1 MSRPVLAFRAIGVR
15 RMPGITD
22 GGWEL
27 SHLSPGVNVVWGP
40 NGAGK
45 TTTASAVER
54 LLWPAAFRDGRPQ
67 LDARIELE
75 GEEWRVELDGA
86 TPRWQR
92 DGQDAPAPAGIPSD
106 AERDR
111 YRISLHELL
120 AETDRGLAERILHE
134 SAGGYDVGAAAREL
148 ELRRGASNPHGLR
161 QGVRNARER
170 VRTVRDAQTRLLDDE
185 KRLDAARKE
194 AAVHQARARRQEL
207 WQRALDRLDAV
218 EQEEGAHAALA
229 RFPGEAAYVS
239 GGEAEQLR
247 ALREALAAAEERAR
261 EARRDIEQAGR
272 DLAGAGLPAD
282 GLPVDLVARLS
293 EALATLTG
301 LQSTRKRLER
311 ELEAARRECDVER
324 AALGGAVG
332 EDRAA
337 ALSLPAVEELLGFAR
352 EVERHRAETQAAEAE
367 LAWLAPGPP
376 ADPEPLRRGR
386 DILSA
391 WLRHPARDSRGGRA
405 KQLAIAAA
413 VLAAGAGVALG
424 LLVHSTGFAL
434 VLCAAAVAWLAIS
447 PGVETDR
454 RGEKQ
459 GEYER
464 LGLEQPAAWQA
475 AEVEALI
482 HRLEAA
488 MAEALQQVR
497 MADRRAAVERSR
509 AALAQRGDEL
519 ARRRAELAARIG
531 LSPAADEAAVAW
543 LCQRVHRWQLASSQ
557 VRRKEAELR
566 VAAAQHAAALAEVE
580 GWIAPYAVAEV
591 ASEAEV
597 AGTLA
602 DLRERQQRHR
612 EARLALQGA
621 EARLRAAED
630 ETSRRRAECEALLAR
645 VRLPADGD
653 DRLEA
658 LCRMQPA
665 FAAARERHLGA
676 QQDAA
681 TATRRLQ
688 EAEGFTDAVLAQ
700 PRHGVEAELDAS
712 RDAAVR
718 FEAAAAEAAAL
729 VERLRAARQRTDLE
743 EALAQAQDAE
753 AALRECRERD
763 QAAVAGWVLREYVE
777 RETRDRDRPA
787 VFHRA
792 RALFARITRG
802 RYRLELSDSAPP
814 EFRAV
819 ETATGA
825 GCALDEL
832 SRGTRVQL
840 LLAVRIAFIE
850 TMEAGARLPLVLD
863 EALGNSDDQ
872 RAEAV
877 IDAVVELAR
886 DGRQVFFLTARQD
899 EAERWRTRLRDAGV
913 DHRLVDLGETRRL
926 ARFGDLPPA
935 PAATLRF
942 QAVPA
947 PGELDHAAYGAL
959 LKVPPIDLG
968 NGGADGVHLWYLVDE
983 PALLHRLLSLG
994 AETWGGLRMLV
1005 DAVGPSLLGPD
1016 AAGYARLQALSGAM
1030 ERLLGARRI
1039 GRGRPVDREAL
1050 ERSGAI
1056 SQVFMER
1063 VEEKRQEV
1071 NGDAQRLIVAVDG
1084 LPRFRDDAVAAFRE
1098 FLEREGY
1105 LDLREPLEEERVR
1118 VELLAALAPDLRAGH
1133 CTPADVDRLLI
1144 LVPAPN

>member
-1 MSRPVLAFRAIGVR
+1 M
-15 RMPGITD
+15 
-22 GGWEL
+22 
-27 SHLSPGVNVVWGP
+27 
-40 NGAGK
+40 
-45 TTTASAVER
+45 
-54 LLWPAAFRDGRPQ
+54 
-67 LDARIELE
+67 
-75 GEEWRVELDGA
+75 
-86 TPRWQR
+86 
-92 DGQDAPAPAGIPSD
+92 
-106 AERDR
+106 
-111 YRISLHELL
+111 
-120 AETDRGLAERILHE
+120 
-134 SAGGYDVGAAAREL
+134 
-148 ELRRGASNPHGLR
+148 
-161 QGVRNARER
+161 
-170 VRTVRDAQTRLLDDE
+170 
-185 KRLDAARKE
+185 
-194 AAVHQARARRQEL
+194 
-207 WQRALDRLDAV
+207 
-218 EQEEGAHAALA
+218 
-229 RFPGEAAYVS
+229 
-239 GGEAEQLR
+239 
-247 ALREALAAAEERAR
+247 
-261 EARRDIEQAGR
+261 
-272 DLAGAGLPAD
+272 
-282 GLPVDLVARLS
+282 
-293 EALATLTG
+293 
-301 LQSTRKRLER
+301 
-311 ELEAARRECDVER
+311 
-324 AALGGAVG
+324 
-332 EDRAA
+332 
-337 ALSLPAVEELLGFAR
+337 
-352 EVERHRAETQAAEAE
+352 
-367 LAWLAPGPP
+367 
-376 ADPEPLRRGR
+376 
-386 DILSA
+386 
-391 WLRHPARDSRGGRA
+391 
-405 KQLAIAAA
+405 
-413 VLAAGAGVALG
+413 
-424 LLVHSTGFAL
+424 
-434 VLCAAAVAWLAIS
+434 
-447 PGVETDR
+447 
-454 RGEKQ
+454 
-459 GEYER
+459 
-464 LGLEQPAAWQA
+464 
-475 AEVEALI
+475 
-482 HRLEAA
+482 
-488 MAEALQQVR
+488 
-497 MADRRAAVERSR
+497 
-509 AALAQRGDEL
+509 
-519 ARRRAELAARIG
+519 
-531 LSPAADEAAVAW
+531 AW
-543 LCQRVHRWQLASSQ
+543 LCQRVHRWQLALSQ
-557 VRRKEAELR
+557 VQQKEAELR
-566 VAAAQHAAALAEVE
+566 VATAQHAATLAKVE
-580 GWIAPYAVAEV
+580 GWIGPYAVAEV
-591 ASEAEV
+591 GSEAEV

-630 ETSRRRAECEALLAR
+630 ETARRRAECEALLAR

-665 FAAARERHLGA
+665 YVAARERHLGA

-688 EAEGFTDAVLAQ
+688 EAEGFTDAVLAH
-700 PRHGVEAELDAS
+700 PRPGVGAELAAS
-712 RDAAVR
+712 R
-718 FEAAAAEAAAL
+718 EAAAQLQRTTEEAAAL
-729 VERLRAARQRTDLE
+729 EERLRAARQRTDLE

-802 RYRLELSDSAPP
+802 RYRLELSDTAPP

-850 TMEAGARLPLVLD
+850 TMESGARLPLVLD

-913 DHRLVDLGETRRL
+913 DHRLVDLGEARRL

-947 PGELDHAAYGAL
+947 PGDLDHAAYGAL

-1005 DAVGPSLLGPD
+1005 DAVGTGLLGPD

-1039 GRGRPVDREAL
+1039 GRGRPVDREAIG
-1050 ERSGAI
+1050 RSGAV
-1056 SQVFMER
+1056 SHVFMDR
-1063 VEEKRQEV
+1063 VEALRQEL
-1071 NGDAQRLIVAVDG
+1071 NGQAERLLAAVDA
-1084 LPRFRDDAVAAFRE
+1084 LPHFRDASVAALRE

-1133 CTPADVDRLLI
+1133 CTLADVDRLLI